1 MGKEKFVRSKPHV
14 NAPEETDGDL
24 ASPTPPSAGA
34 PVPTDTVSFNYSKIE
49 WESRPQET
57 IEPGE
62 LKAPPLPSDEPPPI
76 GGTGTITY
84 TGLESPADTHE
95 IEKVSLTY
103 QRIELEHAPDDG
115 PSTMVQLEPQPDD
128 TADSLTTD
136 SEAEGILIGQ
146 LVPAIQKINDADTD
160 PDDLELDL

>member
-24 ASPTPPSAGA
+24 ASATPPSAGA
-34 PVPTDTVSFNYSKIE
+34 PVPTESISFNYSKIE
-49 WESRPQET
+49 FEHR
-57 IEPGE
+57 EPVPSVDD

-76 GGTGTITY
+76 GGTDTITY

-115 PSTMVQLEPQPDD
+115 PATMVQLEPQPDD
-128 TADSLTTD
+128 TPDSLTTD

-146 LVPAIQKINDADTD
+146 LVPAIQKMNVADTD